1 MGTVSEMGLWVR
13 KTASNFGILQHFGRR
28 GNSVCA
34 YMFFFFFFFP
44 STRDFFIG
52 LYSLVRYPKIVFDLQ
67 FI

>member
-1 MGTVSEMGLWVR
+1 MGTMSEMGLWVR
-13 KTASNFGILQHFGRR
+13 KAASNFGILQHFGRR

-34 YMFFFFFFFP
+34 YMFFFFFP

-52 LYSLVRYPKIVFDLQ
+52 LCSLVRYPKIVFDLQ

>member
-34 YMFFFFFFFP
+34 YMFFFFFQALETFLLAC
-44 STRDFFIG
+44 IH
-52 LYSLVRYPKIVFDLQ
+52 LYGILK
-67 FI
+67 